1 MERVSLVVALLLLLE
16 NLFSL
21 FKLYDK
27 ESLFELHWSVSV
39 NNLYIYGVF
48 WKFSLEELA
57 LSSLRFAFDFD
68 DAILYP

>member
-16 NLFSL
+16 NLFSV

-48 WKFSLEELA
+48 LKIFITGIGSE
-57 LSSLRFAFDFD
+57 
-68 DAILYP
+68 

>member
-1 MERVSLVVALLLLLE
+1 MV
-16 NLFSL
+16 
-21 FKLYDK
+21 Y
-27 ESLFELHWSVSV
+27 
-39 NNLYIYGVF
+39 F

>member
-16 NLFSL
+16 NLFSV

-48 WKFSLEELA
+48 LKIFFRGIGSE
-57 LSSLRFAFDFD
+57 
-68 DAILYP
+68 

>member
-16 NLFSL
+16 NLFSV

-48 WKFSLEELA
+48 LKLFFRGIGSE
-57 LSSLRFAFDFD
+57 
-68 DAILYP
+68 